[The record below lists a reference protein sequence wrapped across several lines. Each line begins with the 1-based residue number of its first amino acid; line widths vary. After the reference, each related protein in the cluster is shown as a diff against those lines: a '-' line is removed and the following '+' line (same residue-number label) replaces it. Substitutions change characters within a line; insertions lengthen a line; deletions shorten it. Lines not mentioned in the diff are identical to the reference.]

1 MWEKVVPSTIA
12 EHLSANIFTDGG
24 GAIQLE
30 QHVGLQQVL
39 GAVNLNTSNVVS
51 RGVCIY
57 CMGGGDKKYFG
68 KRKNKI
74 RLK

>member
-1 MWEKVVPSTIA
+1 MWEKVLPSTIA

-39 GAVNLNTSNVVS
+39 GAVNLNNEYITCCLQ
-51 RGVCIY
+51 GCIY
-57 CMGGGDKKYFG
+57 CMGGGDKKYLG
-68 KRKNKI
+68 
-74 RLK
+74 

>member
-1 MWEKVVPSTIA
+1 MWEKVLPSTIA

-39 GAVNLNTSNVVS
+39 GAVNLNTSHVVS
-51 RGVCIY
+51 RGVYSAWEGVIRN
-57 CMGGGDKKYFG
+57 MRERKK
-68 KRKNKI
+68 
-74 RLK
+74 